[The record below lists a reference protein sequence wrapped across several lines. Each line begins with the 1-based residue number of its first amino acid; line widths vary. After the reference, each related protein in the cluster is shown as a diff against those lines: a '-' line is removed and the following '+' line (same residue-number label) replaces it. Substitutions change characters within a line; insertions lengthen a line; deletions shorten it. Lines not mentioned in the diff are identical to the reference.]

1 MNKIYKVVFNK
12 SLSTYVAVSELAK
25 GHSKS
30 SKNKTSA
37 LVAAGLISIA
47 GVASASYLSIPKPQG
62 GLDNVTYHPES
73 VTSRVIVDDI
83 PVGNEELS
91 EYKSFVDYYSKSV
104 LKGRKYE
111 SDSIEGKSHALIGKF
126 KEKSFYNI
134 PKMGFDSDLGN
145 FNKRLKT
152 QNDTRF
158 FLSYENDLVSVLDKT
173 PLIDTDTLHT
183 KINRANVTGLHFGFA
198 GRVIQFDSTQY
209 ALSQK
214 NKNRS
219 VQLDL
224 FGSNAN
230 FTGHIFSS
238 GKAIKIQVL
247 DGASLTGNSILGSKQ
262 NELKLSAN
270 SDYQGNINF
279 YNQTK
284 IKLFNDSSLF
294 GDITAQDVNSS
305 FNFLSYGS
313 YHDGEINLSKI
324 SSNTSRNIVG
334 LRYGSRQ
341 IGDISLPN
349 TGNTNNVIAIGENS
363 IIIGSVKLGSGNNSI
378 QSFSNDGLGTSLM
391 NSAVIGNITGVNKEN
406 TSNNTQNVI
415 QLKNTDIVGDISLY
429 NSKNT
434 LSLSSVSTFQGS
446 YVGGSRNDV
455 LKFDAWTLVNK
466 NSPKY
471 SYILN
476 DGINSV
482 ILDNHSEVYGNIV
495 GGVNSDSLVVKN
507 QSLFEGNID
516 LGNAENLQNGGALKS
531 SNVVYLKNLSKFKGN
546 VTGGKD
552 KDEVF
557 IGSSLLEGNVDLAE
571 GANIVYVQ
579 GDKLGL
585 EISSIPK
592 GLNLS
597 KYSKAFGFL
606 TYDDVEYGSLLKG
619 NLNTGSG
626 NDTLFVSVG
635 EVQGNVSLGSG
646 NNKILVKG
654 GTASGSKTGTVEV
667 LSKHFTSKIT
677 GALITGDGNDSLA
690 IEDAEIGGDINLG
703 NGSNSVSLSKNSVTK
718 GNITTGVGDDTIN
731 IYGKSQNKV
740 ISTSA
745 GDDIVR
751 IVGTPESIKES
762 VLTSVDGG
770 EGYDIFDVSNSGHV
784 SLKAENAISNIESIY
799 ISGNSSLE
807 LKGPA
812 DIKLSTSADKAGT
825 DVTIDSG
832 SSLVINHNE
841 ATADY
846 NLGYNLSGDGT
857 LKLDLNNHKLNLSG
871 GDQSEFSGTVELSR
885 GQIELND
892 KVKELL
898 ADSSLVLKEGGVLH
912 ATHKASK
919 SNEETAPMAN
929 ASHAAPMAV
938 VALARAAVA
947 SDADS
952 SDSADEAVASVDEDP
967 MDSSMAN
974 ATTPAAPS
982 SPESAPQATP
992 EEPSTIKS
1000 LTLDGGALH
1009 LAKHTPVGQTPSA
1022 SLKVKD
1028 LKVVAQDGNEF
1039 GKGFIVVESFNKYDN
1054 TVASG
1059 NNKTQSA
1066 QGLLSQDDGEFVAN
1080 LVEASGNVQGNGI
1093 KLEIRKDQNSSSD
1106 AVHTTDILQGN
1117 EVVARANFGY
1127 KARVDD
1133 GTDNTKP
1140 KGINAVYGL
1149 KEIELLEGKQLDLV
1163 VDGTESKSDLSAKL
1177 TGTGGIDI
1185 NKDGTD
1191 TTVLSLSNP
1200 ANDYK
1205 GATRILKGTLLAKS
1219 SNVLGSEESHTKTLK
1234 LADNTK
1240 LKLADAVKVYV
1251 GNVDQAT
1258 SSKLDLGNGTLN
1270 IVHDGETKESTIKAN
1285 SLIASAEGGVVL
1297 HNGQTTFEGPQ
1308 DSYKGTTTIRNKAHA
1323 SIANVKALGTGA
1335 VDIQDK
1341 GTLNLNLAE
1350 AAELTNQIKG
1360 NGTVIKYGKGAL
1372 TLNPSERTSAFEGT
1386 INLSEG
1392 SLIAGTT
1399 ASPLTLNAKEINVLE
1414 GNTLQAVGTLKGSL
1428 NNAGIVQIGSGNVPG
1443 DTYTV
1448 GNYDGAEGS
1457 EVQLSAEWK
1466 KSGEFKSDKL
1476 VVLGIATGKTKVK
1489 AGPENLIKGDIMQGD
1504 TDKFSTDVIE
1514 VAKVHEGN
1522 VFFGQAE
1529 TDGAFKADLVKVGNN
1544 YRWKI
1549 GAKLNPATPTFIAG
1563 KLASIINVYDS
1574 VGTLSERVAAQRH
1587 AMNAGGNVFGRI
1599 SHGNAKLG
1607 SLRGQ
1612 EYAFKDSQIQFGVGM
1627 LTSHGKDHS
1636 KTEVGL
1642 LASYGKN
1649 DVTVYDGETGSSS
1662 LFNFKGIGKNIAK
1675 TFSKKKAKAKGN
1687 EVAAAD
1693 TKPKAKKVGSI
1704 DSNVISL
1711 GLYTTGYLA
1720 SGVYY
1725 DVVAQVSGIKNKY
1738 TTEDKKTSS
1747 QNGLATQLS
1756 VEVGHAL
1763 PLGDSGWSATPQ
1775 VQVVGQYLKLGGY
1788 KHAVRKIDLSNDFS
1802 VRGRVGLSIAHED
1815 DFYVSANVLGELT
1828 KPLSLKVGKDTVK
1841 ESFNKYWGEVGVGG
1855 QVNLS
1860 KSSAFYADAKFIK
1873 NFTGEKRTGYKGNV
1887 GFKYSW

>member
-47 GVASASYLSIPKPQG
+47 GVASASYLTPEKPRDP
-62 GLDNVTYHPES
+62 LSNITYHPEV
-73 VTSRVIVDDI
+73 VTSRVIVDEI
-83 PVGNEELS
+83 PVGDKGFSN
-91 EYKSFVDYYSKSV
+91 YKSFVEFYNGEV
-104 LKGRKYE
+104 LKDRKIE
-111 SDSIEGKSHALIGKF
+111 ADTVEGKSYGLIKGYRENNNFIKIQRL
-126 KEKSFYNI
+126 SFDTES
-134 PKMGFDSDLGN
+134 KDLAD
-145 FNKRLKT
+145 RLKPANGNKL
-152 QNDTRF
+152 QNLF
-158 FLSYENDLVSVLDKT
+158 FIDENSILSSVTKT
-173 PLIDTDTLHT
+173 KPPIDIQPLYKYVPTY
-183 KINRANVTGLHFGFA
+183 KKAVHFVVAGKVYQHDSE
-198 GRVIQFDSTQY
+198 GRVFSHGNPT
-209 ALSQK
+209 LSA
-214 NKNRS
+214 
-219 VQLDL
+219 QLDL
-224 FGSNAN
+224 LGVDAKLR
-230 FTGHIFSS
+230 
-238 GKAIKIQVL
+238 GKIYSKGKKLKIQVL
-247 DGASLTGNSILGSKQ
+247 DGASVSGDAELRSKL
-262 NELKLSAN
+262 NLFKLSAGAEYEGQIVLEN
-270 SDYQGNINF
+270 SSAV
-279 YNQTK
+279 
-284 IKLFNDSSLF
+284 KLYNDSSLV
-294 GDITAQDVNSS
+294 GDLVVQGTNS
-305 FNFLSYGS
+305 FINYYSYGS
-313 YHDGEINLSKI
+313 YHDGDINLEESSSK
-324 SSNTSRNIVG
+324 NEKNKIVF
-334 LRYGSRQ
+334 RFGSRQ
-341 IGDISLPN
+341 TGNISLSKSSDTTNIIGLDENSYILGDI
-349 TGNTNNVIAIGENS
+349 
-363 IIIGSVKLGSGNNSI
+363 KLGNGSNTI
-378 QSFSNDGLGTSLM
+378 QSVSKDTLGTSIM
-391 NSAVIGNITGVNKEN
+391 NSVIVGEIKR
-406 TSNNTQNVI
+406 VI
-415 QLKNTDIVGDISLY
+415 DKNSQDVSKNLIKLKNTDIKAYISLT

-434 LSLSSVSTFQGS
+434 FELSSLSSLHGS
-446 YVGGSRNDV
+446 YFGSEEDDN
-455 LKFDAWTLVNK
+455 LSFSGWTYVNK
-466 NSPKY
+466 NKPNQYFMLSNGKNY
-471 SYILN
+471 M
-476 DGINSV
+476 SV
-482 ILDNHSEVYGNIV
+482 DAYSEVYGDYR
-495 GGVNSDSLVVKN
+495 GGLNSDVLIVKN
-507 QSLFEGNID
+507 HSTFVGDVE
-516 LGNAENLQNGGALKS
+516 LGNAKASNIVNGTQNLNTVFLNNL
-531 SNVVYLKNLSKFKGN
+531 SNVKGT
-546 VTGGKD
+546 VSGGD
-552 KDEVF
+552 DIDEVF
-557 IGSSLLEGNVDLAE
+557 IGSSVLEGNVNL
-571 GANIVYVQ
+571 GNGNNVVYVK
-579 GDKLGL
+579 GDNLAVD
-585 EISSIPK
+585 EIAVPK
-592 GLNLS
+592 GLNLA
-597 KYSKAFGFL
+597 KYTKPFGFL
-606 TYDDVEYGSLLKG
+606 THEDVEYGSLLKG
-619 NLNTGSG
+619 NLTTGAGNDTLVVSVGELQGNVNLGDGSNKIIVKGGIATGTNPDTREEISKAFAAKITGPINTGSG
-626 NDTLFVSVG
+626 DDQISLYNNSQVG
-635 EVQGNVSLGSG
+635 T
-646 NNKILVKG
+646 I
-654 GTASGSKTGTVEV
+654 ATG
-667 LSKHFTSKIT
+667 
-677 GALITGDGNDSLA
+677 
-690 IEDAEIGGDINLG
+690 
-703 NGSNSVSLSKNSVTK
+703 
-718 GNITTGVGDDTIN
+718 
-731 IYGKSQNKV
+731 
-740 ISTSA
+740 A

-812 DIKLSTSADKAGT
+812 DIKLSTSEDESGT
-825 DVTIDSG
+825 EVTVDSG

-898 ADSSLVLKEGGVLH
+898 TESSLVLKEGGVLH

-929 ASHAAPMAV
+929 AANAAPMAQV
-938 VALARAAVA
+938 AVA
-947 SDADS
+947 RVAVVDEDDS
-952 SDSADEAVASVDEDP
+952 SESEEEDIASVDEGP

-974 ATTPAAPS
+974 ARTPAAPS

-992 EEPSTIKS
+992 EEQSTIKS

-1009 LAKHTPVGQTPSA
+1009 LAKHTPVGQTPSS

-1028 LKVVAQDGNEF
+1028 LIVKPQDGNEF

-1080 LVEASGNVQGNGI
+1080 LVEASGNVQGNGL
-1093 KLEIRKDQNSSSD
+1093 KLEIRKDLNSSSD

-1185 NKDGTD
+1185 NKDGSNE
-1191 TTVLSLSNP
+1191 TVLSLSNP

-1251 GNVDQAT
+1251 GNVNQAA

>member
-30 SKNKTSA
+30 SKTKTSA

-47 GVASASYLSIPKPQG
+47 GVASASYLTPYKPKDH
-62 GLDNVTYHPES
+62 LSNITYHPEV
-73 VTSRVIVDDI
+73 VTSRVIVDEI
-83 PVGNEELS
+83 PVGNLELS
-91 EYKSFVDYYSKSV
+91 KYKSFSEFYNNEI
-104 LKGRKYE
+104 LKERKIE
-111 SDSIEGKSHALIGKF
+111 SEFVEGKSVEKIVKYKKDDKFLKLESMAFESIGKGLAD
-126 KEKSFYNI
+126 KIKSTI
-134 PKMGFDSDLGN
+134 
-145 FNKRLKT
+145 NKKL
-152 QNDTRF
+152 NRF
-158 FLSYENDLVSVLDKT
+158 FIDEDKILASVSNKNFPLDVQPLYEHLPAFKKAV
-173 PLIDTDTLHT
+173 
-183 KINRANVTGLHFGFA
+183 HFVVAGKVYQHDA
-198 GRVIQFDSTQY
+198 EGRVFSHGNPTIS
-209 ALSQK
+209 A
-214 NKNRS
+214 
-219 VQLDL
+219 QLDL
-224 FGSNAN
+224 LGVEAKL
-230 FTGHIFSS
+230 TGKILSA
-238 GKAIKIQVL
+238 GKQFKLQVL
-247 DGASLTGNSILGSKQ
+247 DGAAVSGNAELSSKI
-262 NELKLSAN
+262 NFLKLSAGSEYEGQIVLEN
-270 SDYQGNINF
+270 LS
-279 YNQTK
+279 TV
-284 IKLFNDSSLF
+284 KLYNDSSLI
-294 GDITAQDVNSS
+294 GDLEVKGANSS
-305 FNFLSYGS
+305 ISYFSYGS
-313 YHDGEINLSKI
+313 YHDGDINLSN
-324 SSNTSRNIVG
+324 SNTKTEKNKLVFRF
-334 LRYGSRQ
+334 GSRQ
-341 IGDISLPN
+341 MGNISLPKSAN
-349 TGNTNNVIAIGENS
+349 TSNIIGLDENS
-363 IIIGSVKLGSGNNSI
+363 YILGDIELGAGTNTI
-378 QSFSNDGLGTSLM
+378 QSISNDTLGTSLM
-391 NSAVIGNITGVNKEN
+391 NSVIVGQIKTVNN
-406 TSNNTQNVI
+406 NSNEIAKNLI
-415 QLKNTDIVGDISLY
+415 KLKNTDIKSYISLT

-434 LSLSSVSTFQGS
+434 FELSSLSTLQGS
-446 YVGGSRNDV
+446 YFGSDEDDN
-455 LKFDAWTLVNK
+455 LSFSGWTYVNK
-466 NSPKY
+466 NKPKQFFVLSHGENY
-471 SYILN
+471 MTVDAY
-476 DGINSV
+476 
-482 ILDNHSEVYGNIV
+482 SEVYGDYR
-495 GGVNSDSLVVKN
+495 GGINSDVLIVKN
-507 QSLFEGNID
+507 RSTFDGDIE
-516 LGNAENLQNGGALKS
+516 LGEAKASNN
-531 SNVVYLKNLSKFKGN
+531 NVVQNVNAVFLNNLSKVKGA
-546 VTGGKD
+546 VTGGND
-552 KDEVF
+552 IDNVF
-557 IGSSLLEGNVDLAE
+557 IGSSVLEGNVNLGD
-571 GANIVYVQ
+571 GNNVVYVR
-579 GDKLGL
+579 GDNLAVDN
-585 EISSIPK
+585 IAIPK
-592 GLNLS
+592 GLNLA
-597 KYSKAFGFL
+597 KYTKPFGFL
-606 TYDDVEYGSLLKG
+606 THEDVEYGSLLKG
-619 NLNTGSG
+619 NLTTGAGNDTLVVSVGELQGNVNLGDGSNKIIVKGGIATGTNPDTREEISKAFAAKITGPINTGSG
-626 NDTLFVSVG
+626 DDQISLYNNSQVG
-635 EVQGNVSLGSG
+635 T
-646 NNKILVKG
+646 I
-654 GTASGSKTGTVEV
+654 ATG
-667 LSKHFTSKIT
+667 
-677 GALITGDGNDSLA
+677 
-690 IEDAEIGGDINLG
+690 
-703 NGSNSVSLSKNSVTK
+703 
-718 GNITTGVGDDTIN
+718 
-731 IYGKSQNKV
+731 
-740 ISTSA
+740 A

-812 DIKLSTSADKAGT
+812 DIKLSTSEDESGT
-825 DVTIDSG
+825 EVTVDSG

-898 ADSSLVLKEGGVLH
+898 TESSLVLKEGGVLH

-929 ASHAAPMAV
+929 AANAAPMAQV
-938 VALARAAVA
+938 AVA
-947 SDADS
+947 RVAVVDEDDS
-952 SDSADEAVASVDEDP
+952 SESEEEDIASVDEGP

-974 ATTPAAPS
+974 ARTPAAPS

-992 EEPSTIKS
+992 EEQSTIKS

-1080 LVEASGNVQGNGI
+1080 LVEASGNVQGNGL
-1093 KLEIRKDQNSSSD
+1093 KLEIRKDLNSSSD

-1251 GNVDQAT
+1251 GNVDQAA

-1522 VFFGQAE
+1522 VFFGHAE

-1738 TTEDKKTSS
+1738 TTEDNKTSS

>member
-30 SKNKTSA
+30 SKTKTSA

-47 GVASASYLSIPKPQG
+47 GVASASYLTPEKPRDPLG
-62 GLDNVTYHPES
+62 NITYHPEV
-73 VTSRVIVDDI
+73 VTSRVIVDEI
-83 PVGNEELS
+83 PVGDKVFSN
-91 EYKSFVDYYSKSV
+91 YKSFVEFYNGEV
-104 LKGRKYE
+104 LKERKIE
-111 SDSIEGKSHALIGKF
+111 ADKVEGKSYSLIKGYRDNKNF
-126 KEKSFYNI
+126 IKIKSLS
-134 PKMGFDSDLGN
+134 FDSESNDLAD
-145 FNKRLKT
+145 RLKT
-152 QNDTRF
+152 NNSNKLGNLFYVDENSI
-158 FLSYENDLVSVLDKT
+158 LSSVTKT
-173 PLIDTDTLHT
+173 KPPIDVQPLYKYVPTY
-183 KINRANVTGLHFGFA
+183 KKAVHFVVAGKVYQHDSE
-198 GRVIQFDSTQY
+198 GRVFSHGNPT
-209 ALSQK
+209 LSA
-214 NKNRS
+214 
-219 VQLDL
+219 QLDL
-224 FGSNAN
+224 LGIDAKL
-230 FTGHIFSS
+230 S
-238 GKAIKIQVL
+238 GKIYSKGNKLKLQVL
-247 DGASLTGNSILGSKQ
+247 DGASVSGDAELRSKL
-262 NELKLSAN
+262 NLFKLSAGAEYEGQIVLEN
-270 SDYQGNINF
+270 SSSV
-279 YNQTK
+279 
-284 IKLFNDSSLF
+284 KLYNDSSLV
-294 GDITAQDVNSS
+294 GDLVVQGTNS
-305 FNFLSYGS
+305 FINYYSYGS
-313 YHDGEINLSKI
+313 YHDGDINLEESSSTNEKNKI
-324 SSNTSRNIVG
+324 VFRF
-334 LRYGSRQ
+334 GSRQ
-341 IGDISLPN
+341 TGNIYLPKSVNSNNIIGLDENSYILGDI
-349 TGNTNNVIAIGENS
+349 
-363 IIIGSVKLGSGNNSI
+363 KLGNGTNII
-378 QSFSNDGLGTSLM
+378 QSVSNDTLGTSIL
-391 NSAVIGNITGVNKEN
+391 NSVIVGEIKRVIEENPKAVSKNLIK
-406 TSNNTQNVI
+406 
-415 QLKNTDIVGDISLY
+415 LKNTDIKAYISLTD
-429 NSKNT
+429 SKNT
-434 LSLSSVSTFQGS
+434 FELSSLSSLHGS
-446 YVGGSRNDV
+446 YFGSEEEDN
-455 LKFDAWTLVNK
+455 LSFSGWTYVNK
-466 NSPKY
+466 NKPNQYFVLSNGKNY
-471 SYILN
+471 M
-476 DGINSV
+476 SV
-482 ILDNHSEVYGNIV
+482 DAYSEVYGDYR
-495 GGVNSDSLVVKN
+495 GGLNSDVLIVKN
-507 QSLFEGNID
+507 YSTFVGDVE
-516 LGNAENLQNGGALKS
+516 LGNAKASKSLNGTQNLNTVLLNNL
-531 SNVVYLKNLSKFKGN
+531 SNVKGT
-546 VTGGKD
+546 VTGGD
-552 KDEVF
+552 DIDELY
-557 IGSSLLEGNVDLAE
+557 IGSSVLEGNVNLGD
-571 GANIVYVQ
+571 GNNVVYVR
-579 GDKLGL
+579 GDNLAVDK
-585 EISSIPK
+585 IAIPK
-592 GLNLS
+592 GLNLA
-597 KYSKAFGFL
+597 KYTKPFGFL
-606 TYDDVEYGSLLKG
+606 THEDVEYGSLLKG
-619 NLNTGSG
+619 NVTTGAG
-626 NDTLFVSVG
+626 NDTLVVSVG
-635 EVQGNVSLGSG
+635 ELQGNVNLGDGS
-646 NNKILVKG
+646 NKIIVKG
-654 GTASGSKTGTVEV
+654 GIASGTNPDTQEKISKA
-667 LSKHFTSKIT
+667 FAAKIT
-677 GALITGDGNDSLA
+677 GP
-690 IEDAEIGGDINLG
+690 
-703 NGSNSVSLSKNSVTK
+703 
-718 GNITTGVGDDTIN
+718 ITTGSGDDQISLYNNSQVGTIAT
-731 IYGKSQNKV
+731 G
-740 ISTSA
+740 A

-784 SLKAENAISNIESIY
+784 TLKAENAISNIESIY

-812 DIKLSTSADKAGT
+812 DIKLSTSEDESGT
-825 DVTIDSG
+825 EVTIDSG
-832 SSLVINHNE
+832 SSLVINHSE
-841 ATADY
+841 ASADY

-857 LKLDLNNHKLNLSG
+857 LKLDLNNHNLNLSG
-871 GDQSEFSGTVELSR
+871 GDQSEFSGTVELTR

-898 ADSSLVLKEGGVLH
+898 TESSLVLKEGGVLH
-912 ATHKASK
+912 ATHKSSK
-919 SNEETAPMAN
+919 SSEETAPMAN
-929 ASHAAPMAV
+929 AANAAPMAV

-947 SDADS
+947 SDDDS
-952 SDSADEAVASVDEDP
+952 SDSAPETVASVDEDTLDGSLADVTP
-967 MDSSMAN
+967 SAN
-974 ATTPAAPS
+974 SQPTPS
-982 SPESAPQATP
+982 SPESAPQAAP

-1009 LAKHTPVGQTPSA
+1009 LAKHTPVGQTPSS

-1028 LKVVAQDGNEF
+1028 LKVVAQEGNEF

-1054 TVASG
+1054 TVANG
-1059 NNKTQSA
+1059 NKQPQSA

-1080 LVEASGNVQGNGI
+1080 LVEASGNVEGNGL
-1093 KLEIRKDQNSSSD
+1093 KLEIRKDLNSSSD
-1106 AVHTTDILQGN
+1106 AVHTTDIVQGN

-1127 KARVDD
+1127 KARVDAAENQ
-1133 GTDNTKP
+1133 GAP

-1163 VDGTESKSDLSAKL
+1163 IDGAESKSDLSAKL

-1185 NKDGTD
+1185 NKDGSNE
-1191 TTVLSLSNP
+1191 TVLSLSNP
-1200 ANDYK
+1200 TNDYK

-1251 GNVDQAT
+1251 GNVDQAA
-1258 SSKLDLGNGTLN
+1258 SSKLDLGKGILN

-1372 TLNPSERTSAFEGT
+1372 TLNPSERTSTFEGT

-1392 SLIAGTT
+1392 SLIAGTV

-1414 GNTLQAVGTLKGSL
+1414 GKTLQAVGTLKGSL
-1428 NNAGIVQIGSGNVPG
+1428 NNAGIVQVGAGNVPG

-1457 EVQLSAEWK
+1457 EVQLSAEWR

-1514 VAKVHEGN
+1514 VAKAHEGN

>member
-12 SLSTYVAVSELAK
+12 SLSTYVAVSEHAK

-30 SKNKTSA
+30 SKTKTSA

-47 GVASASYLSIPKPQG
+47 GVASASYLAPKKP
-62 GLDNVTYHPES
+62 LEYLSLENTTYHPETIPNKVTNDLMAKEDDSDDDDFRGLFDLSLLAERDTESS
-73 VTSRVIVDDI
+73 VIRGFSTGVEKIFDNQKNSRIFKGIEQKGNSTVIKVTQRKPIKPMPFYWSSKIKVISKSDKYSLIDADTLYKDI
-83 PVGNEELS
+83 PHREFFVFGRAIQNSSKANIFNNNDANS
-91 EYKSFVDYYSKSV
+91 EVV
-104 LKGRKYE
+104 LKVLGA
-111 SDSIEGKSHALIGKF
+111 KSLL
-126 KEKSFYNI
+126 
-134 PKMGFDSDLGN
+134 LGN
-145 FNKRLKT
+145 VHINGKT
-152 QNDTRF
+152 SKISILDGGIIKGN
-158 FLSYENDLVSVLDKT
+158 VVLDAK
-173 PLIDTDTLHT
+173 
-183 KINRANVTGLHFGFA
+183 
-198 GRVIQFDSTQY
+198 
-209 ALSQK
+209 
-214 NKNRS
+214 
-219 VQLDL
+219 
-224 FGSNAN
+224 SNY
-230 FTGHIFSS
+230 
-238 GKAIKIQVL
+238 
-247 DGASLTGNSILGSKQ
+247 
-262 NELKLSAN
+262 LKLIADSNFRGNLTLKN
-270 SDYQGNINF
+270 SNIVE
-279 YNQTK
+279 
-284 IKLFNDSSLF
+284 LL
-294 GDITAQDVNSS
+294 GNSS
-305 FNFLSYGS
+305 FKGDIVGSDDASIDYISKGS
-313 YHDGEINLSKI
+313 YHQGIIKFNGNSDRVV
-324 SSNTSRNIVG
+324 SNT
-334 LRYGSRQ
+334 LEFHYGSRQ
-341 IGDISLPN
+341 IGDITLSSVLDDGPEHTDKIILDTN
-349 TGNTNNVIAIGENS
+349 SVIKGNIN
-363 IIIGSVKLGSGNNSI
+363 LGNGNNLLI
-378 QSFSNDGLGTSLM
+378 TKIPHEFGTGIV
-391 NSAVIGNITGVNKEN
+391 NSAIIGNITGG
-406 TSNNTQNVI
+406 SNSKVPELFDQDKI
-415 QLKNTDIVGDISLY
+415 QLSNTDIVGNIDLKDSG
-429 NSKNT
+429 NF
-434 LSLSSVSTFQGS
+434 LSLSSFSSLQGNYTGGVNNDELEFSSWTYINKDNPNQTFNLGDGTNTLKINKYS
-446 YVGGSRNDV
+446 KVFGDYVGGANIDR
-455 LKFDAWTLVNK
+455 L
-466 NSPKY
+466 
-471 SYILN
+471 
-476 DGINSV
+476 
-482 ILDNHSEVYGNIV
+482 ILDSFSEYSGN
-495 GGVNSDSLVVKN
+495 VN
-507 QSLFEGNID
+507 
-516 LGNAENLQNGGALKS
+516 LGNAESQNQSNNENVLNSIFVENL
-531 SNVVYLKNLSKFKGN
+531 
-546 VTGGKD
+546 
-552 KDEVF
+552 
-557 IGSSLLEGNVDLAE
+557 
-571 GANIVYVQ
+571 
-579 GDKLGL
+579 
-585 EISSIPK
+585 
-592 GLNLS
+592 
-597 KYSKAFGFL
+597 
-606 TYDDVEYGSLLKG
+606 SLLKG
-619 NLNTGSG
+619 NVTAGKDRDLIYLSSSALIGNVDLGSG
-626 NDTLFVSVG
+626 DNSVILEGSQTKKPEVSIDLPLGINKDKYLKPFGFINIDGTDYSVLLRGNLVTGIGDDKLIVSEG
-635 EVQGNVSLGSG
+635 ELQGDVLLGAG
-646 NNKILVKG
+646 NNKIILKG
-654 GTASGSKTGTVEV
+654 GNASLYDIFSENV
-667 LSKHFTSKIT
+667 LNKLVTSKISGSINT
-677 GALITGDGNDSLA
+677 LDGNDSLH
-690 IEDAEIGGDINLG
+690 IQDAEINGDINLG
-703 NGSNSVSLSKNSVTK
+703 DGNNVINLLNGSVTK
-718 GNITTGVGDDTIN
+718 GSIITGLGNDIIVIEN
-731 IYGKSQNKV
+731 NSQNKSV
-740 ISTSA
+740 STGA
-745 GDDIVR
+745 GDDEIT
-751 IVGTPESIKES
+751 IKSAPEKIKDS
-762 VLTSVDGG
+762 VIYKIDGG
-770 EGYDIFDVSNSGHV
+770 DDQDTLSIIEGSQITLKDEGTIANVEQINIKDNSV
-784 SLKAENAISNIESIY
+784 
-799 ISGNSSLE
+799 LE
-807 LKGPA
+807 LKNLANIVAVPGSEGVS
-812 DIKLSTSADKAGT
+812 DTNVYIEE
-825 DVTIDSG
+825 G
-832 SSLVINHNE
+832 SSLFVNKNKANSDYILN
-841 ATADY
+841 Y
-846 NLGYNLSGDGT
+846 NLLGEGL
-857 LKLDLNNHKLNLSG
+857 LKLDLNNNQLLIKEG
-871 GDQSEFSGTVELSR
+871 QQEDFAGTVEL
-885 GQIELND
+885 LNGEINLNSNNR
-892 KVKELL
+892 KIL
-898 ADSSLVLKEGGVLH
+898 AKSSLILKDGGVI
-912 ATHKASK
+912 KVIQ
-919 SNEETAPMAN
+919 AN
-929 ASHAAPMAV
+929 NNIDKTV
-938 VALARAAVA
+938 
-947 SDADS
+947 
-952 SDSADEAVASVDEDP
+952 
-967 MDSSMAN
+967 
-974 ATTPAAPS
+974 
-982 SPESAPQATP
+982 
-992 EEPSTIKS
+992 STGDDLSINI

-1009 LAKHTPVGQTPSA
+1009 LAKHTPVGQIPSA

-1028 LKVVAQDGNEF
+1028 LKVVAQDGGQF

-1059 NNKTQSA
+1059 NNKAQSA

-1080 LVEASGNVQGNGI
+1080 LVEASGTVTGGNL
-1093 KLEIRKDQNSSSD
+1093 KLEIRKDLNSSSE

-1127 KARVDD
+1127 KARVDAAENQ
-1133 GTDNTKP
+1133 GAP

-1163 VDGTESKSDLSAKL
+1163 VDGAESKSDLSAKL
-1177 TGTGGIDI
+1177 TGAGGIDI
-1185 NKDGTD
+1185 NKDAPD

-1205 GATRILKGTLLAKS
+1205 GATRVLKGTLLAKS

-1251 GNVDQAT
+1251 GNVDQAA

-1297 HNGQTTFEGPQ
+1297 HNGATTFEGPQ
-1308 DSYKGTTTIRNKAHA
+1308 ETYKGTTTIRNKAHA

-1372 TLNPSERTSAFEGT
+1372 TLNPSEHTSAFEGT

-1392 SLIAGTT
+1392 SLIAGTA
-1399 ASPLTLNAKEINVLE
+1399 ASALTLNAKEINVLQ
-1414 GNTLQAVGTLKGSL
+1414 GNTLQAVGALKGSL
-1428 NNAGIVQIGSGNVPG
+1428 NNAGIVQVGSGNVPG

-1457 EVQLSAEWK
+1457 ELQLSAEWK

-1514 VAKVHEGN
+1514 VAKAHEGD

-1587 AMNAGGNVFGRI
+1587 AMNAGGNVYGRI
-1599 SHGNAKLG
+1599 SHGNAKFG

-1612 EYAFKDSQIQFGVGM
+1612 EYAFKNSQIQFGVGM

>member
-30 SKNKTSA
+30 SKTKTSA

-91 EYKSFVDYYSKSV
+91 EYKSFVDYFDKKILVNRKKYSSNEGQTTDLLNEYKKNAYV
-104 LKGRKYE
+104 LN
-111 SDSIEGKSHALIGKF
+111 SMA
-126 KEKSFYNI
+126 
-134 PKMGFDSDLGN
+134 FDSSTGDLT
-145 FNKRLKT
+145 KRLNAKNT
-152 QNDTRF
+152 TRF
-158 FLSYENDLVSVLDKT
+158 FLPENESLASVLNNGS
-173 PLIDTDTLHT
+173 PINLDTIHT
-183 KINRANVTGLHFGFA
+183 KILRQKVSGLHFVIG
-198 GRVIQFDSTQY
+198 GRIYQLNSSNPVFSHK
-209 ALSQK
+209 LH
-214 NKNRS
+214 NKS
-219 VQLDL
+219 IQLDFIGPDATL
-224 FGSNAN
+224 
-230 FTGHIFSS
+230 TGNISSS
-238 GKAIKIQVL
+238 GKAIKIRVL
-247 DGASLTGNSILGSKQ
+247 DGAYIDGNVIINSKR
-262 NELKLSAN
+262 NELRLSEN
-270 SDYQGNINF
+270 SDINGQINF
-279 YNQTK
+279 SNSTN
-284 IKLFNDSSLF
+284 ISVLDDSSIV
-294 GDITAQDVNSS
+294 GDVVATEDNSS
-305 FNFLSYGS
+305 LNFSSFGS
-313 YHDGEINLSKI
+313 YHKGEINLSKI
-324 SSNTSRNIVG
+324 SKHTSKNQISF
-334 LRYGSRQ
+334 RYGSRQ
-341 IGDISLPN
+341 IGRIALAVSPNSTNIITLDDNSYIVGDIKF
-349 TGNTNNVIAIGENS
+349 GNGI
-363 IIIGSVKLGSGNNSI
+363 NSI
-378 QSFSNDGLGTSLM
+378 QTISKDSVGSSVM
-391 NSAVIGNITGVNKEN
+391 NSAIIGNITG
-406 TSNNTQNVI
+406 SNNTNLHNKSKNI
-415 QLKNTDIVGDISLY
+415 IRLSNTDIVGNIGLHDSSNIVSL
-429 NSKNT
+429 N
-434 LSLSSVSTFQGS
+434 SVSTLKGT
-446 YVGGSRNDV
+446 YVGGQLEDILQFKN
-455 LKFDAWTLVNK
+455 FTYVNK
-466 NSPKY
+466 NNPDQFFLMY
-471 SYILN
+471 
-476 DGINSV
+476 DGENS
-482 ILDNHSEVYGNIV
+482 LKADGYSEVYGDYV
-495 GGVNSDSLVVKN
+495 GGTGNDSLLVKN
-507 QSLFEGNID
+507 RSIYVGNI
-516 LGNAENLQNGGALKS
+516 ALKDAGS
-531 SNVVYLKNLSKFKGN
+531 LKYSNGKRNQNTVYLKNLSLIKGN
-546 VTGGKD
+546 VTGGND

-557 IGSSLLEGNVDLAE
+557 IGSSVLEGDLDLGKGNNV
-571 GANIVYVQ
+571 VYVK
-579 GDKLGL
+579 GDVLSLDSL
-585 EISSIPK
+585 EVPK
-592 GLNLS
+592 GLNLA
-597 KYSKAFGFL
+597 KYTKPFSFL
-606 TYDDVEYGSLLKG
+606 THEDVEYGSLLKG
-619 NLNTGSG
+619 NLTAGAGNDTLVVSVGELQGNVNLGDGSNKIIVKGGIATGTNPDTQEKISKAFAAKITGPINTGSG
-626 NDTLFVSVG
+626 DDQISLYNNSQVG
-635 EVQGNVSLGSG
+635 T
-646 NNKILVKG
+646 I
-654 GTASGSKTGTVEV
+654 ATG
-667 LSKHFTSKIT
+667 
-677 GALITGDGNDSLA
+677 
-690 IEDAEIGGDINLG
+690 
-703 NGSNSVSLSKNSVTK
+703 
-718 GNITTGVGDDTIN
+718 
-731 IYGKSQNKV
+731 
-740 ISTSA
+740 A

-812 DIKLSTSADKAGT
+812 DIKLSTSEDESGT
-825 DVTIDSG
+825 EVTVDSG

-885 GQIELND
+885 GQIELNE

-898 ADSSLVLKEGGVLH
+898 TESSLVLKEGGVLH
-912 ATHKASK
+912 ATHKALK
-919 SNEETAPMAN
+919 SNEETAPMTN
-929 ASHAAPMAV
+929 ASHAAPMAQV
-938 VALARAAVA
+938 AVA
-947 SDADS
+947 RVAVVDEDDS
-952 SDSADEAVASVDEDP
+952 SESEEEDIASVDEGP

-974 ATTPAAPS
+974 ARTPAAPS

-992 EEPSTIKS
+992 EEQSTIKS

-1009 LAKHTPVGQTPSA
+1009 LAKHTPVGQTPSS

-1028 LKVVAQDGNEF
+1028 LIVKPQDGNEF

-1059 NNKTQSA
+1059 IKKPQSA

-1080 LVEASGNVQGNGI
+1080 LVEASGTVTGGNL
-1093 KLEIRKDQNSSSD
+1093 KLVIRKDTNSSSD

-1133 GTDNTKP
+1133 GTDSTKP

-1163 VDGTESKSDLSAKL
+1163 VDGDGSGTKSDLSAKL

-1251 GNVDQAT
+1251 GNVDQAA

-1514 VAKVHEGN
+1514 VAKAHEGN

-1529 TDGAFKADLVKVGNN
+1529 TDGAYKADLVKVGNN